1 MFLIL
6 HQEQKKEALWAEE
19 KEYDMFLKAA
29 MFREQFYNGTNTSDS
44 DAKLSDKKD
53 DVSDVSQGKKGFT
66 RQMVLKKKKPM
77 AAPPPKASTLVEVFK
92 EEGLELRKVIQ
103 ESMAVMVAAC
113 QEMAVEQWAMN
124 DKMVGMF
131 KVMMKG
137 QETLHRGLKQCRQ
150 VSTSSEEY

>member
-1 MFLIL
+1 MNAS
-6 HQEQKKEALWAEE
+6 KKE
-19 KEYDMFLKAA
+19 KVDCCP
-29 MFREQFYNGTNTSDS
+29 S
-44 DAKLSDKKD
+44 
-53 DVSDVSQGKKGFT
+53 
-66 RQMVLKKKKPM
+66 
-77 AAPPPKASTLVEVFK
+77 PKASTLVEVFK